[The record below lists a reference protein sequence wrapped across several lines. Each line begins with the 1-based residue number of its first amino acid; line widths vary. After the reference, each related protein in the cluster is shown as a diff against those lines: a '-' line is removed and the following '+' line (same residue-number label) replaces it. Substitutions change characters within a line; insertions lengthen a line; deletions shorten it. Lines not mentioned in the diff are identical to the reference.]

1 MLADNDGTTVA
12 EGAMKHAKMT
22 IAFAGLVLSF
32 FALCSHK
39 VAAQGLFGTISGV
52 VTDSI
57 GAVVPGATVKV
68 TNIDTNVTAALKTNG
83 AGVYVAS
90 TLAVGTYRVEAEALG
105 FRKSV
110 ADRIVVQVGASP
122 KVDLALA
129 VGQATEAVNVNA
141 ANAAVLQ
148 TQQ

>member
-32 FALCSHK
+32 FALWSHK

-52 VTDSI
+52 VTDSS

-83 AGVYVAS
+83 AGVYNATSLNPGV
-90 TLAVGTYRVEAEALG
+90 YKVEAEAKG
-105 FRKSV
+105 FKTAV
-110 ADRIVVQVGASP
+110 ADKILLEVNANP
-122 KVDLALA
+122 KVDLALT
-129 VGQATEAVNVNA
+129 VG
-141 ANAAVLQ
+141 
-148 TQQ
+148 